1 MSVQYQL
8 CLLPRLERRK
18 EMRKFTLLTS
28 ILLTAP
34 FAVGN
39 VTAQCVATQ
48 DCESLGYT
56 ETSCENGG
64 IKCPF
69 GDKWACKG
77 NADPGMEGSD
87 TGMEGSDTGR
97 DNPDCTYG
105 AIYYSDGTCVKD
117 FISEKIPIGVVVYM
131 DTVDNEKWIM
141 ALDNAASNVKWSTED
156 VDVPEITNY
165 TIERTVVSDLK
176 SCENTEAMLA
186 LGESKYPAAAAAK
199 NYAPAGAE
207 STKGKWC
214 LPSAGIWN
222 MVNNHRTEIDAAIS
236 RASGTSLGSSS
247 YFWSLSEISSNSAW
261 YWRSSGAF
269 SSSDKYYGNYDVRP
283 VLAI

>member
-1 MSVQYQL
+1 
-8 CLLPRLERRK
+8 
-18 EMRKFTLLTS
+18 MRKFTLLTS
-28 ILLTAP
+28 VLLTAP

-39 VTAQCVATQ
+39 VSAQCVATQ
-48 DCESLGYT
+48 DCATLGYT

-69 GDKWACKG
+69 GNAWACKG
-77 NADPGMEGSD
+77 NAD
-87 TGMEGSDTGR
+87 TGTEDSENGR

-105 AIYYSDGTCVKD
+105 AIYYSDGTCIKEFV
-117 FISEKIPIGVVVYM
+117 SGRIPIGVVVYM
-131 DTVDNEKWIM
+131 DTVDNQKWIM
-141 ALDNAASNVKWSTED
+141 ALDNAASNVKWSTEY

-165 TIERTVVSDLK
+165 TIERTAVSDLK

-236 RASGTSLGSSS
+236 RASGTAFSYSSYYWSSS
-247 YFWSLSEISSNSAW
+247 EYSSNRAW
-261 YWRSSGAF
+261 RWHSSGAF
-269 SSSDKYYGNYDVRP
+269 YYNLKDSYNYVNAVRP
-283 VLAI
+283 VMKI

>member
-1 MSVQYQL
+1 
-8 CLLPRLERRK
+8 
-18 EMRKFTLLTS
+18 MRKFTLLTS
-28 ILLTAP
+28 VLLTAP
-34 FAVGN
+34 FVAGN
-39 VTAQCVATQ
+39 VLAQCVATQ
-48 DCESLGYT
+48 DCATLGYT

-69 GDKWACKG
+69 GNAWACKG
-77 NADPGMEGSD
+77 NAD
-87 TGMEGSDTGR
+87 TGTEDSENGR

-131 DTVDNEKWIM
+131 ETVNNQKWIM
-141 ALDNAASNVKWSTED
+141 ALNNVTSSVEWSTEY

-165 TIERTVVSDLK
+165 TIEGTAVGDLK

-186 LGESKYPAAAAAK
+186 LGESKYPVAAAAK

-247 YFWSLSEISSNSAW
+247 Y
-261 YWRSSGAF
+261 YW
-269 SSSDKYYGNYDVRP
+269 SSSEYSDSVAWGWHSSVAFYYDNKFSYDYTNVRP
-283 VLAI
+283 VMKI

>member
-1 MSVQYQL
+1 
-8 CLLPRLERRK
+8 
-18 EMRKFTLLTS
+18 MRKFTLLTS
-28 ILLTAP
+28 VLLTAP

-39 VTAQCVATQ
+39 VSAQCVATQ
-48 DCESLGYT
+48 DCATLGYT

-69 GDKWACKG
+69 GNTWACKG
-77 NADPGMEGSD
+77 NADTGMEGSDTGMEGSD

-97 DNPDCTYG
+97 DNPDCTYE

-117 FISEKIPIGVVVYM
+117 SISEKIPIGVVVY
-131 DTVDNEKWIM
+131 DENNEKWIM
-141 ALDNAASNVKWSTED
+141 ALDNAASNVKWSREF
-156 VDVPEITNY
+156 VDVPNLTNY
-165 TIERTVVSDLK
+165 KTKEAAVSDFK

-186 LGESKYPAAAAAK
+186 LGEVAYPPAAAAK

-222 MVNNHRTEIDAAIS
+222 MVNNHRTEIDAVIS
-236 RASGTSLGSSS
+236 RASGTAVSSS
-247 YFWSLSEISSNSAW
+247 LYYWSSSECSSNSAW
-261 YWRSSGAF
+261 MWYSSGSFFDNYKHNYA
-269 SSSDKYYGNYDVRP
+269 SSYYVRP
-283 VLAI
+283 VMKI

>member
-1 MSVQYQL
+1 
-8 CLLPRLERRK
+8 
-18 EMRKFTLLTS
+18 MRKFTLLTS
-28 ILLTAP
+28 VLLTAP

-39 VTAQCVATQ
+39 VSAQCVATQ
-48 DCESLGYT
+48 DCATLGYT

-69 GDKWACKG
+69 GNAWACKNSSSNG
-77 NADPGMEGSD
+77 QQYDP
-87 TGMEGSDTGR
+87 
-97 DNPDCTYG
+97 NCTYG
-105 AIYYSDGTCVKD
+105 SIYYNDGTCIKEFV
-117 FISEKIPIGVVVYM
+117 SGRIPIGVVVY
-131 DTVDNEKWIM
+131 DDDITHEKWIM
-141 ALDNAASNVKWSTED
+141 ALDNATSYIKWSTEE

-165 TIERTVVSDLK
+165 TIERTAVSDLK

-236 RASGTSLGSSS
+236 RASGTSLSGDYWSSS
-247 YFWSLSEISSNSAW
+247 EYSSTNAWRWS
-261 YWRSSGAF
+261 SSGAF
-269 SSSDKYYGNYDVRP
+269 YDNVKGHFSFNIYYDVRP
-283 VLAI
+283 VMKI

>member
-8 CLLPRLERRK
+8 CLLPQLERKK

-28 ILLTAP
+28 VLLTAP

-39 VTAQCVATQ
+39 VLAQCVTTQ
-48 DCESLGYT
+48 DCASLGYT
-56 ETSCENGG
+56 ENSCENGG

-69 GDKWACKG
+69 GNAWACKE
-77 NADPGMEGSD
+77 NAD
-87 TGMEGSDTGR
+87 TGTEDSENGR

-131 DTVDNEKWIM
+131 ATVNDQKWIM
-141 ALDNAASNVKWSTED
+141 ALDDAGRAKWSTEY
-156 VDVPEITNY
+156 VDIPEITNY
-165 TIERTVVSDLK
+165 TIERTAVSDLK

-186 LGESKYPAAAAAK
+186 LGESKYPAAAVAK

-236 RASGTSLGSSS
+236 RASGTSLSGDYWSSS
-247 YFWSLSEISSNSAW
+247 EYSSTNAWRWS
-261 YWRSSGAF
+261 SSGAF
-269 SSSDKYYGNYDVRP
+269 YDNVKGHFSFNIYYDVRP
-283 VLAI
+283 VMKI

>member
-1 MSVQYQL
+1 
-8 CLLPRLERRK
+8 
-18 EMRKFTLLTS
+18 MRKFTLLTS
-28 ILLTAP
+28 VLLTAP

-39 VTAQCVATQ
+39 VSAQCVATQ

-77 NADPGMEGSD
+77 NADTGMEGSD

-117 FISEKIPIGVVVYM
+117 FISEKTAIGVVVY
-131 DTVDNEKWIM
+131 DENDEKWIM
-141 ALDNAASNVKWSTED
+141 SLDNAGSSEKWSTEY

-165 TIERTVVSDLK
+165 QTKETAVNDVK

-186 LGESKYPAAAAAK
+186 LGESKYLAAAQAK
-199 NYAPAGAE
+199 YYAPTGAE

-214 LPSAGIWN
+214 LPSAGILN
-222 MVNNHRTEIDAAIS
+222 MVNNHRPEIDAAIS
-236 RASGTSLGSSS
+236 RASGTAFSSSS
-247 YFWSLSEISSNSAW
+247 YYWSSSEYSSYYAW
-261 YWRSSGAF
+261 IWHSSGAF
-269 SSSDKYYGNYDVRP
+269 GYNSKNSGNAYFLP
-283 VLAI
+283 VMKI

>member
-1 MSVQYQL
+1 
-8 CLLPRLERRK
+8 
-18 EMRKFTLLTS
+18 MRKFTLLTS
-28 ILLTAP
+28 VLLTAP

-39 VTAQCVATQ
+39 VLAQCVATQ
-48 DCESLGYT
+48 DCASLGYT

-77 NADPGMEGSD
+77 NADTGMEGSD

-117 FISEKIPIGVVVYM
+117 SISEKIPIGVVVY
-131 DTVDNEKWIM
+131 DENNEKWII
-141 ALDNAASNVKWSTED
+141 ALADVGRSIKWSTEYVDIPD
-156 VDVPEITNY
+156 VYNY
-165 TIERTVVSDLK
+165 TNETTAASDLK
-176 SCENTEAMLA
+176 SCENTEAMFA
-186 LGESKYPAAAAAK
+186 LGKSKYPAAAAAK

-222 MVNNHRTEIDAAIS
+222 MVGNHHSEIYAAIKLA
-236 RASGTSLGSSS
+236 RGTTFSPSVNYCSSS
-247 YFWSLSEISSNSAW
+247 EYSSDIAW
-261 YWRSSGAF
+261 FWRSSGAF
-269 SSSDKYYGNYDVRP
+269 YTSYKDNNLTVRP
-283 VLAI
+283 VMKI

>member
-1 MSVQYQL
+1 
-8 CLLPRLERRK
+8 
-18 EMRKFTLLTS
+18 MRKFTLLTS
-28 ILLTAP
+28 VLLTAP

-39 VTAQCVATQ
+39 VLAQCVATQ

-56 ETSCENGG
+56 ETSCQNGG

-77 NADPGMEGSD
+77 NAD

-105 AIYYSDGTCVKD
+105 AIYYSDGTCVKAS
-117 FISEKIPIGVVVYM
+117 ISEKIPIGVVVY
-131 DTVDNEKWIM
+131 DENNEKWIM
-141 ALDNAASNVKWSTED
+141 ALDNAASRVAWSTEY
-156 VDVPEITNY
+156 VDVPKITNY
-165 TIERTVVSDLK
+165 TTEQTVINDLK

-214 LPSAGIWN
+214 LPSVGIWN
-222 MVNNHRTEIDAAIS
+222 MVNNHRTEIDGSILWA
-236 RASGTSLGSSS
+236 RGTPFETPSSCWSSSEYTIHSVWTWQPVGMFSFTDKGSSRHNG
-247 YFWSLSEISSNSAW
+247 Y
-261 YWRSSGAF
+261 
-269 SSSDKYYGNYDVRP
+269 VRP
-283 VLAI
+283 VMKI

>member
-1 MSVQYQL
+1 MWTIRTRQVSLMVFEVMAL
-8 CLLPRLERRK
+8 ST
-18 EMRKFTLLTS
+18 M
-28 ILLTAP
+28 
-34 FAVGN
+34 VGN
-39 VTAQCVATQ
+39 VSAQCVATQ
-48 DCESLGYT
+48 DCASLGYT
-56 ETSCENGG
+56 ENSCENGG

-69 GDKWACKG
+69 GNTWACKSESCDRG
-77 NADPGMEGSD
+77 EN
-87 TGMEGSDTGR
+87 
-97 DNPDCTYG
+97 NPDCTYG
-105 AIYYSDGTCVKD
+105 SIYYNDGTCIKEFV
-117 FISEKIPIGVVVYM
+117 SGRIPIGVVVYM
-131 DTVDNEKWIM
+131 DTVDNQKWIM
-141 ALDNAASNVKWSTED
+141 ALDNAAINVKWSTEL

-165 TIERTVVSDLK
+165 TIERTAVSDLK

-247 YFWSLSEISSNSAW
+247 YYYWSSSEYSSDRAW
-261 YWRSSGAF
+261 VWRSSGAF
-269 SSSDKYYGNYDVRP
+269 YSDSKDGYGNYVRP

>member
-1 MSVQYQL
+1 
-8 CLLPRLERRK
+8 
-18 EMRKFTLLTS
+18 MRKFTLLTS
-28 ILLTAP
+28 VLLTAP

-39 VTAQCVATQ
+39 VSAQCVATQ

-77 NADPGMEGSD
+77 NSD
-87 TGMEGSDTGR
+87 TSIENPENGR

-131 DTVDNEKWIM
+131 ATVNDQKWIM
-141 ALDNAASNVKWSTED
+141 ALDNAVNNVKWSTEL
-156 VDVPEITNY
+156 VDIPEITNY
-165 TIERTVVSDLK
+165 TTERTVVSDLK

-186 LGESKYPAAAAAK
+186 LGADKYPAAATAK

-222 MVNNHRTEIDAAIS
+222 MVNNHRPEIDAAITLA
-236 RASGTSLGSSS
+236 RGTSLRSSDYYWSSS
-247 YFWSLSEISSNSAW
+247 EYSSQYAWRWS
-261 YWRSSGAF
+261 SSGAF
-269 SSSDKYYGNYDVRP
+269 SNLYKGHTDHYGLDYVRL
-283 VLAI
+283 VMKI

>member
-1 MSVQYQL
+1 
-8 CLLPRLERRK
+8 
-18 EMRKFTLLTS
+18 MRKFTLLTS
-28 ILLTAP
+28 VLLTAP
-34 FAVGN
+34 FVVGN

-77 NADPGMEGSD
+77 NSD
-87 TGMEGSDTGR
+87 ISTENPENGR

-105 AIYYSDGTCVKD
+105 AIYYNDGTCIKEFV
-117 FISEKIPIGVVVYM
+117 SGRIPIGVVVYM
-131 DTVDNEKWIM
+131 DTVDNQKWIM
-141 ALDNAASNVKWSTED
+141 ALDNAAYNVRWSTED

-186 LGESKYPAAAAAK
+186 LGAGTYSPAAAAAK

-247 YFWSLSEISSNSAW
+247 YYWSSSECSSQYAW
-261 YWRSSGAF
+261 RWSSSGVF
-269 SSSDKYYGNYDVRP
+269 HSYSKDDYGYSGYSVRP

>member
-1 MSVQYQL
+1 
-8 CLLPRLERRK
+8 
-18 EMRKFTLLTS
+18 MRKFTLLTS
-28 ILLTAP
+28 VLLTAP
-34 FAVGN
+34 FAMGN
-39 VTAQCVATQ
+39 VSAQCVATQ
-48 DCESLGYT
+48 DCATLGYT

-69 GDKWACKG
+69 GDKWACKSESC
-77 NADPGMEGSD
+77 DR
-87 TGMEGSDTGR
+87 GR

-105 AIYYSDGTCVKD
+105 SIYYHDGTCIKEFV
-117 FISEKIPIGVVVYM
+117 SGRIPIGVIVY
-131 DTVDNEKWIM
+131 DDDITHEKWIM
-141 ALDNAASNVKWSTED
+141 ALDDTTSKGGTWSTEE
-156 VDVPEITNY
+156 VDIPEITNY
-165 TIERTVVSDLK
+165 TIERTAVSDLK

-186 LGESKYPAAAAAK
+186 LGESKYPAAADAK

-236 RASGTSLGSSS
+236 RARGTSLGSSS
-247 YFWSLSEISSNSAW
+247 TYWSSSEYSSDDVW
-261 YWRSSGAF
+261 DWGSSGAF
-269 SSSDKYYGNYDVRP
+269 STSYKSTINNFGVRP

>member
-1 MSVQYQL
+1 
-8 CLLPRLERRK
+8 
-18 EMRKFTLLTS
+18 MRKFTLLTS
-28 ILLTAP
+28 VLLTAP
-34 FAVGN
+34 FVAGN

-77 NADPGMEGSD
+77 NSD
-87 TGMEGSDTGR
+87 ISTENPENGR

-105 AIYYSDGTCVKD
+105 AIYYNDGTCIKEFV
-117 FISEKIPIGVVVYM
+117 SGRIPIGVVVYM
-131 DTVDNEKWIM
+131 DTVDNQKWIM
-141 ALDNAASNVKWSTED
+141 ALDNAASNVGWSTEEID
-156 VDVPEITNY
+156 VQNLTNY
-165 TIERTVVSDLK
+165 KTQEAAVSDFK

-186 LGESKYPAAAAAK
+186 LGEWKYPAAALAK

-236 RASGTSLGSSS
+236 RASGTSLGSSDF
-247 YFWSLSEISSNSAW
+247 YWSSSEYTSFIVWSW
-261 YWRSSGAF
+261 YSSGALTLN
-269 SSSDKYYGNYDVRP
+269 DKVLKDYGDNVRP

>member
-1 MSVQYQL
+1 
-8 CLLPRLERRK
+8 
-18 EMRKFTLLTS
+18 MRKFTLLTS
-28 ILLTAP
+28 VLLTAP
-34 FAVGN
+34 FVAGN
-39 VTAQCVATQ
+39 VSAQCVATQ
-48 DCESLGYT
+48 DCATLGYT

-69 GDKWACKG
+69 GNAWACKG
-77 NADPGMEGSD
+77 NAD
-87 TGMEGSDTGR
+87 TGTEDSENGR

-105 AIYYSDGTCVKD
+105 AIYYSDGTCIKEFV
-117 FISEKIPIGVVVYM
+117 SGRIPIGVVVYM
-131 DTVDNEKWIM
+131 DTVDNQKWIM
-141 ALDNAASNVKWSTED
+141 ALDNAAYNVRWSTER

-165 TIERTVVSDLK
+165 TEIRTAVSDLK

-186 LGESKYPAAAAAK
+186 LGAGTYSPAAAAAK

-236 RASGTSLGSSS
+236 RASGTSLSDYYWSSS
-247 YFWSLSEISSNSAW
+247 EYSSSLAW
-261 YWRSSGAF
+261 HWHSSGAF
-269 SSSDKYYGNYDVRP
+269 DDSAKSGFYDDIYRHVRP
-283 VLAI
+283 VMKI

>member
-1 MSVQYQL
+1 
-8 CLLPRLERRK
+8 
-18 EMRKFTLLTS
+18 MRKFTLLTS
-28 ILLTAP
+28 VLLTAP

-39 VTAQCVATQ
+39 VSAQCVATQ
-48 DCESLGYT
+48 DCATLGYT

-69 GDKWACKG
+69 GNAWACKG
-77 NADPGMEGSD
+77 NAD
-87 TGMEGSDTGR
+87 TGTEDSENGR

-117 FISEKIPIGVVVYM
+117 SISEKIPIGVVVYGE
-131 DTVDNEKWIM
+131 NNQKWIM
-141 ALDNAASNVKWSTED
+141 ALDNTASYVKWSTEGG
-156 VDVPEITNY
+156 DVPEITNY
-165 TIERTVVSDLK
+165 TTEQTVINDLK

-222 MVNNHRTEIDAAIS
+222 MVNKYRTEIDAAIS

-247 YFWSLSEISSNSAW
+247 YYWSSSEYSVFRVWYWLSSGVISS
-261 YWRSSGAF
+261 SSKGDNDRHDF
-269 SSSDKYYGNYDVRP
+269 FNVRP
-283 VLAI
+283 VMKI